1 MGKLKKTAKQL
12 IEAKKR
18 PGAISIS
25 PNSTVLAALKL
36 LADHDIG
43 AVLVMERDRLVGILS
58 ERDCVR
64 NLELRDRAAG
74 TTQVRDIMTSKVLS
88 VRPDQT
94 VEECRKIMGD
104 GRIRHLS
111 VVDGERVVGVLSS
124 KDILDEVIAEDEKI
138 IKRLETERLM
148 TTGGL
153 Y

>member
-1 MGKLKKTAKQL
+1 MGKLTKTANQL

-25 PNSTVLAALKL
+25 PDSTVLAALKL

-64 NLELRDRAAG
+64 KLELRNRAAG
-74 TTQVRDIMTSKVLS
+74 TTLVRDIMTSKVLS
-88 VRPDQT
+88 VRTDQT

-104 GRIRHLS
+104 ARIRHLS

-124 KDILDEVIAEDEKI
+124 KDILDEIIAEDEKI
-138 IKRLETERLM
+138 IRQLETERLV
-148 TTGGL
+148 TTSGL

>member
-1 MGKLKKTAKQL
+1 MEKVTKTAKQL
-12 IEAKKR
+12 IEAKTR

-25 PNSTVLAALKL
+25 PDNTVLAALKA

-43 AVLVMERDRLVGILS
+43 ALLVMERDRLVGILS

-64 NLELRDRAAG
+64 KLELRDRAAG
-74 TTQVRDIMTSKVLS
+74 IAQVRDIMTSMVLS

-104 GRIRHLS
+104 ARIRHLP

-138 IKRLETERLM
+138 IKQLETERLM

>member
-1 MGKLKKTAKQL
+1 MGKLTKTANQL

-25 PNSTVLAALKL
+25 PDSTVLAALKL

-64 NLELRDRAAG
+64 KLELRNRAAG
-74 TTQVRDIMTSKVLS
+74 TTQVREIMTSKVHS
-88 VRPDQT
+88 VRPDQV

-104 GRIRHLS
+104 ARIRHLS

-124 KDILDEVIAEDEKI
+124 KDILDEIIAEDEKI
-138 IKRLETERLM
+138 IKQLETERLV
-148 TTGGL
+148 TTSGL